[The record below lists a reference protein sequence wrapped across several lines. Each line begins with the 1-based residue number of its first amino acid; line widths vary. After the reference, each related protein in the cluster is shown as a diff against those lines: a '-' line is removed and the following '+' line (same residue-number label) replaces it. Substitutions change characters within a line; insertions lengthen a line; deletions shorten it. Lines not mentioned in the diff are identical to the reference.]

1 MAWCADGFVRSYG
14 RKRAAEAAA
23 KRVVAGVAN
32 DIEVRLPLLHQRPDP
47 VIAAMRWERGDMICR
62 RRRC

>member
-1 MAWCADGFVRSYG
+1 M
-14 RKRAAEAAA
+14 
-23 KRVVAGVAN
+23 GVAN

-62 RRRC
+62 TPPMLVRW